1 MKDNE
6 VEDFILE
13 GDQVCEYIAMALYPI
28 TVFILHMQLNY
39 MEDFF
44 AANGSKCLLFY
55 YEETITME
63 NGEHIYI
70 VVTSKSAGL

>member
-1 MKDNE
+1 
-6 VEDFILE
+6 
-13 GDQVCEYIAMALYPI
+13 
-28 TVFILHMQLNY
+28 MQLNY